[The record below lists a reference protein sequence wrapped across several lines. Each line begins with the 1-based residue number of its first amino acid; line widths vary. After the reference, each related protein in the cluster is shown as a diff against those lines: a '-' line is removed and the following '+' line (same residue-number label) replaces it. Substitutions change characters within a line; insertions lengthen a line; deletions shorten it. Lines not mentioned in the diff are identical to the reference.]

1 MVRVK
6 LFILIVFALVDYG
19 SSFTWGYSVKKLR
32 LPHVKNVH
40 MDATFSRPTSKL
52 VKTEKTPLA
61 RSTSE
66 LKNKLDLDFSKV
78 SLPAFLSL
86 AADPVAAIV
95 DAMYVA
101 RLGAVSQAAMGIAI
115 SAQFSVAKLYNDPL
129 LKTSTSLV
137 AGKEGEDLEQAVASA
152 VATAVVIGFAQSF
165 VFLTLGK
172 YILRVMGVSAQSEIL
187 VPALAYLKWRSV
199 GIPAGTVLLVA
210 NGIFR
215 GRGDTR
221 TPLYCTLFGS
231 ALNIL
236 LDPLLIFTCNMGCA
250 GAGAA
255 TAIAQWCSVVPMMY
269 LLNRT
274 VPLKM
279 FNRKKTFYTDAL
291 SSYFSAGG
299 LLFLRTASKIAT
311 YSVAS
316 AAAARLGTVPMAAY
330 SLTFSLGFATSQL
343 CEAIAIASQVLIAR
357 YFPFGDHAEG
367 LEAARHIVR
376 RSLSLG
382 LLVSGGLSAL
392 TYFNQ
397 DFILRLLTRS
407 PEVYA
412 VAAAVMPV
420 VLVTQL
426 FKGLEYSTGGIVLG
440 GQDWKWSSFGSI
452 LAAVLSVGFFSVM
465 PSSLWNIWVGL
476 AVLMVTQVGVA
487 MFRITSGHGPWAGLH
502 VFKEPALKPKLD

>member
-1 MVRVK
+1 M
-6 LFILIVFALVDYG
+6 
-19 SSFTWGYSVKKLR
+19 
-32 LPHVKNVH
+32 
-40 MDATFSRPTSKL
+40 
-52 VKTEKTPLA
+52 A
-61 RSTSE
+61 RSSSE
-66 LKNKLDLDFSKV
+66 WKNKLDLDFAKV

-137 AGKEGEDLEQAVASA
+137 AGKEGEDLEQAAASA
-152 VATAVVIGFAQSF
+152 IATAVVIGFVQSF
-165 VFLTLGK
+165 VFLMLGK

-187 VPALAYLKWRSV
+187 APALAYLKWRSV

-236 LDPLLIFTCNMGCA
+236 LDPLFIFTCGMGCA

-299 LLFLRTASKIAT
+299 LLFLRTASKIAM
-311 YSVAS
+311 YS
-316 AAAARLGTVPMAAY
+316 
-330 SLTFSLGFATSQL
+330 
-343 CEAIAIASQVLIAR
+343 
-357 YFPFGDHAEG
+357 
-367 LEAARHIVR
+367 
-376 RSLSLG
+376 
-382 LLVSGGLSAL
+382 
-392 TYFNQ
+392 
-397 DFILRLLTRS
+397 
-407 PEVYA
+407 
-412 VAAAVMPV
+412 
-420 VLVTQL
+420 
-426 FKGLEYSTGGIVLG
+426 
-440 GQDWKWSSFGSI
+440 
-452 LAAVLSVGFFSVM
+452 
-465 PSSLWNIWVGL
+465 
-476 AVLMVTQVGVA
+476 
-487 MFRITSGHGPWAGLH
+487 
-502 VFKEPALKPKLD
+502 